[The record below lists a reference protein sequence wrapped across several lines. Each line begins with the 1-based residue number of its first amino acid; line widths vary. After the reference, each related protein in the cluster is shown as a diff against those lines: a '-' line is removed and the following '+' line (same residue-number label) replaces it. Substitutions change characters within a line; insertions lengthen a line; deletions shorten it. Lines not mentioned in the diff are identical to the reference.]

1 MRTNYKHVTFS
12 QFQVAWYDELANEP
26 SEIDCQ
32 LIDADSN
39 GEPDCL
45 VVDELGQ
52 MSCIN
57 PVSGQWIWHVAE
69 TNIPG
74 KLNFPLVLPDVNRD
88 GVKDL
93 LIASTIQT
101 LNKNHTHNAL
111 KLISGANGKQIGRS
125 YIVKKC
131 SFIHRF
137 HIDAQLK
144 ISFNCIINDTD
155 IRITYTLQEIYMQ
168 ASDQSIALPEKNSE
182 IENNQHKFYGQRK
195 DTLRQ
200 RNIYSVNEKQ
210 LIVENYGVCPESC
223 NVTLTILEESKG
235 KPKNLRTFNGTRMY
249 G

>member
-1 MRTNYKHVTFS
+1 M
-12 QFQVAWYDELANEP
+12 
-26 SEIDCQ
+26 
-32 LIDADSN
+32 
-39 GEPDCL
+39 
-45 VVDELGQ
+45 
-52 MSCIN
+52 
-57 PVSGQWIWHVAE
+57 SGQWIWRATE

-74 KLNFPLVLPDVNRD
+74 KLNFPLILPDLNGD
-88 GVKDL
+88 EVKDL
-93 LIASTIQT
+93 LIASTVKASTQNRT
-101 LNKNHTHNAL
+101 NAL

-155 IRITYTLQEIYMQ
+155 LRITNTLQEIYMT
-168 ASDQSIALPEKNSE
+168 AMDRSVNLPERSIE
-182 IENNQHKFYGQRK
+182 TENNQHKFYGQRK

-210 LIVENYGVCPESC
+210 LIVENNGVCPESC

-235 KPKNLRTFNGTRMY
+235 KPKILRNFNGTRMY
-249 G
+249 GLVNCFYF

>member
-1 MRTNYKHVTFS
+1 M
-12 QFQVAWYDELANEP
+12 L
-26 SEIDCQ
+26 
-32 LIDADSN
+32 DADSN
-39 GEPDCL
+39 GATDCL
-45 VVDELGQ
+45 LVDELGQ

-74 KLNFPLVLPDVNRD
+74 KLNFPLVLPDVNHD

-93 LIASTIQT
+93 LIASTMQT
-101 LNKNHTHNAL
+101 SNKNHTYNDL
-111 KLISGANGKQIGRS
+111 KLISGANGKQIGQS

-131 SFIHRF
+131 SIIHRF

-155 IRITYTLQEIYMQ
+155 IRITNTLQEIYMQ
-168 ASDQSIALPEKNSE
+168 AMNQNIDLPEKDIE

-195 DTLRQ
+195 ENIQLRQ

-210 LIVENYGVCPESC
+210 LIVENYGVCPNNC
-223 NVTLTILEESKG
+223 NVSLTILQESKG
-235 KPKNLRTFNGTRMY
+235 RPKILRNFNGTRMY